1 MIFIVDIAL
10 QYRWNSVVEH
20 SVSVWVVIAFIVV
33 RHGLYLCLGLCSIQ
47 LSPRGCT
54 HLSLLIQSI
63 FSSLSLFSIR
73 HLG

>member
-33 RHGLYLCLGLCSIQ
+33 VVCVMVCIFVLGCV
-47 LSPRGCT
+47 R
-54 HLSLLIQSI
+54 
-63 FSSLSLFSIR
+63 SS
-73 HLG
+73 